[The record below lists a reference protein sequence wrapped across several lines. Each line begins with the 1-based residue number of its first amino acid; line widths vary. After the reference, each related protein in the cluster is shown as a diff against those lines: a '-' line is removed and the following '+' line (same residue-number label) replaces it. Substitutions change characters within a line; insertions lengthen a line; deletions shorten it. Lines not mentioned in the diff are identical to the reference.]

1 MRLAGSLVVTLLL
14 AGLAAGCADSNPDTS
29 APAPDPAPVAP
40 GPSDPS
46 GEVPTVTLTEP
57 AGGPDRSAR

>member
-1 MRLAGSLVVTLLL
+1 MRFAGSLVVTLLL
-14 AGLAAGCADSNPDTS
+14 AGLAAGCADSGPDTS
-29 APAPDPAPVAP
+29 APAPNPAPVAP
-40 GPSDPS
+40 GPS